1 MRSLDALLV
10 DMGSSL
16 LPQTIATTDGISRRV
31 GSITESATLAMDRRA
46 RELSA
51 AGERVISFAAG
62 EPDLSTP
69 PEVVEAAI
77 EACRDPK
84 MHHYTPTAGLPE
96 LRAAIAERTALE
108 TGTQLSAAN
117 VLVTSGTKQAV
128 AHGFTTLLDPG
139 DEVLIP
145 SPYWV
150 TFPEAVTLAGGV
162 PVVVPSDERRGF
174 RVSVDQLE
182 EHLTSRTKALL
193 FVSPSNPT
201 GAVYSEAQMTEIGEW
216 ATERG
221 LWVTSDEIYSKFT
234 YGDARF
240 HSMAAVSPELAER
253 TLRFNGLS
261 KSYAMTGWRVGWLIG
276 PEAVVTAATNLH
288 SHVCGNINNVAQR
301 AAQAALRSDTG
312 SVESMRQVFAKRRD
326 AILDGLGRMPGME
339 CPPPDGAFYV
349 FPSVEG
355 LLGRTIAGR
364 RVESSEQ
371 LAAVFLDE
379 ARVAVVPG
387 EAFGCAGHV
396 RFSYALADELLDE
409 GISRLQHLLS

>member
-10 DMGSSL
+10 DMRSSL
-16 LPQTIATTDGISRRV
+16 LPQTMATTDGISRRV
-31 GSITESATLAMDRRA
+31 GNITESATLAMDRRA

-77 EACRDPK
+77 AACRDPK

-96 LRAAIAERTALE
+96 LRAAIAERTSKE
-108 TGTQLSAAN
+108 TGTEVSAAN

-128 AHGFTTLLDPG
+128 AHGFATLLDPG

-174 RVSVDQLE
+174 RVSVEQLE
-182 EHLTSRTKALL
+182 EHLTPRTKALL

-201 GAVYSEAQMTEIGEW
+201 GAVYSEAQMREIGEW

-221 LWVTSDEIYSKFT
+221 LWVTSDEIYAKFT
-234 YGDARF
+234 YGEARF
-240 HSMAAVSPELAER
+240 HSMAAVSPALAER

-261 KSYAMTGWRVGWLIG
+261 KSYAMTGWRVGWLLG
-276 PEAVVTAATNLH
+276 PEAVITAATNLH
-288 SHVCGNINNVAQR
+288 SHVCGHINNVAQR
-301 AAQAALRSDTG
+301 AALAALRSDTG
-312 SVESMRQVFAKRRD
+312 SVETMRQIFAKRRE
-326 AILDGLGRMPGME
+326 AILDGLGRMPGIE

-355 LLGRTIAGR
+355 LMGRTIAGR
-364 RVESSEQ
+364 RVETSEQ
-371 LAAVFLDE
+371 LSAVFLDE

-409 GISRLQHLLS
+409 GISRLKQLLS

>member
-1 MRSLDALLV
+1 MRSADALLV

-16 LPQTIATTDGISRRV
+16 LPQKIAATDGISRRV

-46 RELSA
+46 RELNA

-62 EPDLSTP
+62 EPDMSTP
-69 PEVVEAAI
+69 PEIVEAAI

-96 LRAAIAERTALE
+96 LRAAIAEKTSQE
-108 TGTQLSAAN
+108 TGTEVSAAN

-128 AHGFTTLLDPG
+128 AHGFATLLDPG

-150 TFPEAVTLAGGV
+150 TFPEVVELAGGV
-162 PVVVPSDERRGF
+162 PVVVPSDEGRGF
-174 RVSVDQLE
+174 RVSVEQLE
-182 EHLTSRTKALL
+182 ERLTPRTKALL

-201 GAVYSEAQMTEIGEW
+201 GAVYSEALMREIGDW

-221 LWVTSDEIYSKFT
+221 LWVATDEIYAKFT
-234 YGDARF
+234 YGDASF
-240 HSMAAVSPELAER
+240 HSMAAMSPALAER

-276 PEAVVTAATNLH
+276 PEPVIAAATNLH

-301 AAQAALRSDTG
+301 AALAALRSDTR
-312 SVESMRQVFAKRRD
+312 SVESMRQIFARRRD
-326 AILDGLGRMPGME
+326 VILEGLGKMPGIE
-339 CPPPDGAFYV
+339 CPPPEGAFYV

-364 RVESSEQ
+364 RVETSEQ
-371 LAAVFLDE
+371 LAGLFLDE

-387 EAFGCAGHV
+387 EAFGTAGHL
-396 RFSYALADELLDE
+396 RFSYALADDLLEE
-409 GISRLQHLLS
+409 GISRLQQLLS